1 MSDGDVSDVSRWLSQ
16 HSHDFFQEV
25 NRGYCVNESDL
36 SDATERV
43 LEEHFQNYFNH
54 TDQTE
59 QVKPL
64 LASVYPDPIS
74 PQLTDVN
81 EERKS
86 CLSILVI
93 SKPLLRPNPKPKTD
107 CKIQNTENFSQNS
120 GAKKV
125 EDNRI

>member
-1 MSDGDVSDVSRWLSQ
+1 MGDKTFCDISGGDSSNVSRRLSQ
-16 HSHDFFQEV
+16 HDFFQEV
-25 NRGYCVNESDL
+25 NGGYCVNEFDF

-54 TDQTE
+54 TDE

-64 LASVYPDPIS
+64 LASAYQDPIS

-81 EERKS
+81 DERKS

-93 SKPLLRPNPKPKTD
+93 SKPLLRPNPQPKTD
-107 CKIQNTENFSQNS
+107 CKIQKAENFSQIQVPR
-120 GAKKV
+120 K
-125 EDNRI
+125 